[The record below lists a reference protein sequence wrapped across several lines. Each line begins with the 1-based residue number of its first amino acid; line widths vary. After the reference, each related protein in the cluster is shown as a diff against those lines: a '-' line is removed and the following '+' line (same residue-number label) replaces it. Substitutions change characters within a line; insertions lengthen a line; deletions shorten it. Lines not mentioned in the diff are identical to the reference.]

1 MLAGIRQQDIE
12 AAIRTALVVGLPLL
26 ALEAA
31 GRLDLA
37 VYASFGALASLYGNG
52 EPWRLRLQTQIVAGI
67 GLLATIAVGVGWS
80 AALGPTWLLGLL
92 LAVVVLATSTL
103 GAAMRWIPRGDFF
116 FVLVL
121 MVLAA
126 IPANWDRL
134 PLALVVGAGGVA
146 LSVLLA
152 ALSGRHTRDT
162 APAGVQLRTRL
173 TEGYAAL
180 DGRQHIVLIVA
191 AMLGTVASWLLALAL
206 DVGHPFWAPL
216 AVAAVVPAL
225 ASPDVWHRTLHLV
238 VGTLAG
244 VAFAA
249 VLFSFDPGHLALIA
263 IIVACQAASE
273 LVVARNFGVAL
284 LFLSPL
290 AIGMSNISR
299 GQPWQPLLV
308 ERLVEAAIG
317 AVVALGAIVLGR
329 SLLKRGP
336 AKP

>member
-1 MLAGIRQQDIE
+1 MLAGIRRQDVE

-67 GLLATIAVGVGWS
+67 GLLATIAAGVAWS
-80 AALGPTWLLGLL
+80 AAQGPIWLLGPL
-92 LAVVVLATSTL
+92 LAGVVLATGTL
-103 GAAMRWIPRGDFF
+103 GAVMRWIPRGDFF

-152 ALSGRHTRDT
+152 ALTGRDTRD
-162 APAGVQLRTRL
+162 AGPVSVRLCRRL
-173 TEGYAAL
+173 TNGYAAL

-238 VGTLAG
+238 LGTLAG

-249 VLFSFDPGHLALIA
+249 ILFSFDPGHLALIA
-263 IIVACQAASE
+263 IIVACQAAAE
-273 LVVARNFGVAL
+273 LVVVRNFGVAL

-299 GQPWQPLLV
+299 DLPWQPLLV
-308 ERLVEAAIG
+308 ERLEESAIG
-317 AVVALGAIVLGR
+317 AAVAFGTIFLGR
-329 SLLKRGP
+329 SILKRGP